1 MVEQFPSHLS
11 YLDRSQQRGPHGG
24 HNHCNGQTS
33 SQLFVN
39 DILTE
44 LKCLDNSIPLF
55 CCTLIPWH
63 NWLKAQYPDTLIGA
77 SIPQYSDLI
86 GAKCMSKIPYRYDPF
101 GERYIRY
108 CCDLIG
114 ARYLPVKQKFCKGGL
129 NQWQGSITT
138 RGFRGSEP
146 RGLCTRGDLDR
157 SIRILRDTG
166 INSAQPHTS
175 WWIQFLD
182 KENNAENNQLAL
194 GLGDTYIFPWRR
206 NE

>member
-33 SQLFVN
+33 SELFVN

-77 SIPQYSDLI
+77 SIPQYPDLI
-86 GAKCMSKIPYRYDPF
+86 GAKCMSKIPYRCDPF
-101 GERYIRY
+101 DERYIRY

-114 ARYLPVKQKFCKGGL
+114 ARYLPWCCNL
-129 NQWQGSITT
+129 TT
-138 RGFRGSEP
+138 ARYLPVMLWSGWFE
-146 RGLCTRGDLDR
+146 
-157 SIRILRDTG
+157 I
-166 INSAQPHTS
+166 HTLMLWS
-175 WWIQFLD
+175 
-182 KENNAENNQLAL
+182 
-194 GLGDTYIFPWRR
+194 G
-206 NE
+206 

>member
-77 SIPQYSDLI
+77 SIPQYPDLI

-146 RGLCTRGDLDR
+146 RVYVRGGIWTGVSEFSVTPVL
-157 SIRILRDTG
+157 IPHNLILHDEFSSWIKKTMPKT
-166 INSAQPHTS
+166 IN
-175 WWIQFLD
+175 
-182 KENNAENNQLAL
+182 
-194 GLGDTYIFPWRR
+194 
-206 NE
+206 